1 MRPDATPSEL
11 DDAVERLRLVRSA
24 KAAGMS
30 WAEIGAR
37 LGMTAKA
44 AKRGAH
50 LLERDTRRQFLLAA
64 QAGDSA

>member
-1 MRPDATPSEL
+1 MRPDATPASL

-24 KAAGMS
+24 KAMGMS

-37 LGMTAKA
+37 LGMTAKQ

-50 LLERDTRRQFLLAA
+50 LLERDTRRRFLLAA
-64 QAGDSA
+64 QAGDAG